1 MRRIRVLLIST
12 AFILLAGCATTENY
26 ERILQHWVGAHAD
39 RLVTA
44 WGPPDSQYTLSDGS
58 RVLQYS
64 RRRLVDYGGNYFPEP
79 VFVDGRTLW
88 LPSWDPTYIV
98 ARVCITRFTVDP
110 QGIVREWRWEGN
122 DCIAD
127 APPDPQAGPAVTY

>member
-26 ERILQHWVGAHAD
+26 ERILQQWVGAHAD

-44 WGPPDSQYTLSDGS
+44 WGPPDSQYTLSDGG

-79 VFVDGRTLW
+79 VFVDGRKIGRA
-88 LPSWDPTYIV
+88 SCRE
-98 ARVCITRFTVDP
+98 RVCQYV
-110 QGIVREWRWEGN
+110 
-122 DCIAD
+122 
-127 APPDPQAGPAVTY
+127 